1 MKVLFT
7 FGGIPHYLNAM
18 LNRLQAK
25 GVEITVV
32 SPKKGNTTI
41 GKGVKMVEGGIYKH
55 LTTPEKKMF
64 YGKSAFPALPEIIA
78 EEKAKGNLD
87 VYVNPITPLNKFCA
101 TYGLDDIKP
110 HDENQNWL
118 NKGIAQYYG
127 LHTIQSIHVHPE
139 KQPD

>member
-41 GKGVKMVEGGIYKH
+41 GKGVKMVEGGTYKH
-55 LTTPEKKMF
+55 LTTPEKRC
-64 YGKSAFPALPEIIA
+64 ST
-78 EEKAKGNLD
+78 EKALSRPSRNHCGRKTGYSGSGMALLPASILSARTEKGYEVLQRQAGD
-87 VYVNPITPLNKFCA
+87 
-101 TYGLDDIKP
+101 
-110 HDENQNWL
+110 
-118 NKGIAQYYG
+118 
-127 LHTIQSIHVHPE
+127 S
-139 KQPD
+139 

>member
-1 MKVLFT
+1 MAED
-7 FGGIPHYLNAM
+7 GINDYAARWNENL
-18 LNRLQAK
+18 
-25 GVEITVV
+25 
-32 SPKKGNTTI
+32 
-41 GKGVKMVEGGIYKH
+41 
-55 LTTPEKKMF
+55 
-64 YGKSAFPALPEIIA
+64 EIIA

-118 NKGIAQYYG
+118 NKGIAQYCG

>member
-78 EEKAKGNLD
+78 EEKPDSRMALLPASILPARTEKGYEVLQRQAGD
-87 VYVNPITPLNKFCA
+87 
-101 TYGLDDIKP
+101 
-110 HDENQNWL
+110 
-118 NKGIAQYYG
+118 
-127 LHTIQSIHVHPE
+127 S
-139 KQPD
+139 

>member
-41 GKGVKMVEGGIYKH
+41 GKGVKMVEGGTYKH

-64 YGKSAFPALPEIIA
+64 YDYMSREHGSRQPSRIF
-78 EEKAKGNLD
+78 
-87 VYVNPITPLNKFCA
+87 
-101 TYGLDDIKP
+101 GLK
-110 HDENQNWL
+110 HDEFML
-118 NKGIAQYYG
+118 VVC
-127 LHTIQSIHVHPE
+127 QSL
-139 KQPD
+139 